1 MPFINTITQALIY
14 VCFGIILG
22 SFILSLVPLSY
33 RPAISVPKGTI
44 LTAIAGIA
52 IFSFIPVLQLILYL
66 SPGMGFLYTLQSVL
80 LTFEVGKAWCF
91 TFVLSILLFIFAI
104 WTDYRK
110 CALHSYIGMVL
121 VLILIFALAWSSH
134 ASSLNK
140 VVGFLTHTIH
150 FTAVSV
156 WCGILIVISW
166 FSKNHSNWT
175 NFLKWFTP
183 TASFCF
189 ISTIVSG
196 LILMTFVV
204 NFNDYTNSWIL
215 PYGQTLLIKHLLILP
230 LLIYALINSIFIKRN
245 IMIDDQYNPIAWTRM
260 ESIMILLIFSA
271 TAALGQ
277 QSPPHE
283 TVIIDEEVSNLFKFF
298 YEGPFFPEMTL
309 QFSMNITSV
318 SLIGF
323 ALLFLAIIII
333 SYIKKAPTILT
344 LVMSV
349 LFVFSIYLSIMLSV
363 T

>member
-1 MPFINTITQALIY
+1 
-14 VCFGIILG
+14 
-22 SFILSLVPLSY
+22 
-33 RPAISVPKGTI
+33 
-44 LTAIAGIA
+44 
-52 IFSFIPVLQLILYL
+52 
-66 SPGMGFLYTLQSVL
+66 
-80 LTFEVGKAWCF
+80 
-91 TFVLSILLFIFAI
+91 
-104 WTDYRK
+104 
-110 CALHSYIGMVL
+110 
-121 VLILIFALAWSSH
+121 
-134 ASSLNK
+134 
-140 VVGFLTHTIH
+140 
-150 FTAVSV
+150 
-156 WCGILIVISW
+156 
-166 FSKNHSNWT
+166 
-175 NFLKWFTP
+175 
-183 TASFCF
+183 
-189 ISTIVSG
+189 
-196 LILMTFVV
+196 
-204 NFNDYTNSWIL
+204 
-215 PYGQTLLIKHLLILP
+215 
-230 LLIYALINSIFIKRN
+230 
-245 IMIDDQYNPIAWTRM
+245 MIDDQYNPIAWTRM